1 MIQES
6 CRETNYINQ
15 IILTN
20 TVTCS
25 IKFKPSTYKNSLCW
39 HLITNTSMA
48 TYNNP
53 IYMYSYSLP
62 QHMTP

>member
-1 MIQES
+1 MMIQES

-25 IKFKPSTYKNSLCW
+25 IKFKSSNYKSSLCW
-39 HLITNTSMA
+39 HWITNTSMV

-53 IYMYSYSLP
+53 IYMYSHSLT
-62 QHMTP
+62 QYM